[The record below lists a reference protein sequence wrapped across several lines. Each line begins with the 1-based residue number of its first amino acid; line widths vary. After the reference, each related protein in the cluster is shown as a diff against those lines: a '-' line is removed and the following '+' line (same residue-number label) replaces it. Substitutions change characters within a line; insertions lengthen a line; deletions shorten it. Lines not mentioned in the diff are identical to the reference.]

1 MGWSLM
7 REITSV
13 AYVVVDHICKQD
25 LKISQW
31 LSHSVTILAS
41 QILTFL
47 SANILRKHVVPQ
59 FVLVSNRQWNVYLQW
74 QNPVGETTLL
84 GAA

>member
-1 MGWSLM
+1 M

-13 AYVVVDHICKQD
+13 AYVVVDHICKHD

-31 LSHSVTILAS
+31 LSRSVTILAS
-41 QILTFL
+41 QILTFQILTFL
-47 SANILRKHVVPQ
+47 SANILRKHIVPQ

-84 GAA
+84 AAA